1 MEEYPPSMQTFLLY
15 RALSEPYH
23 PPMEG
28 GEMGFFQ
35 KYVGWIAKRETS
47 VDLKINSFRTYADEN

>member
-1 MEEYPPSMQTFLLY
+1 MQTFLLY

>member
-1 MEEYPPSMQTFLLY
+1 
-15 RALSEPYH
+15 
-23 PPMEG
+23 MEG

-47 VDLKINSFRTYADEN
+47 VDLKINSFRMYADEN